1 VVIEAELG
9 RKDCGS
15 IPAIAVEIGRKDC
28 GSIPAIAVEKGLKL
42 PYKREALIT
51 FD

>member
-1 VVIEAELG
+1 VVIEAEL
-9 RKDCGS
+9 
-15 IPAIAVEIGRKDC
+15 GRKDC